1 VDKAEKNRLTARRLG
16 EALREIAVLVVVFVP
31 LDWFMGRQQR
41 KISATLTALI
51 AAVILFRWGVKIGYE
66 GEGRRG
72 NDGEPDVE

>member
-1 VDKAEKNRLTARRLG
+1 MDKAEKNRLIARRLG

-66 GEGRRG
+66 GEGRRE